1 MIVNSREI
9 CIQIQINICM
19 CTTVTYS
26 RARPPVTTDLHY
38 WAWIHECFFLPSFV
52 WMKITISLKHWNNG
66 KNNFTTDFF
75 LMLKL
80 IDKYNTI
87 YNINNIN
94 KEWHCKTKIKGT
106 DKTQLVYRMLWLLIT
121 KINSYI
127 DK

>member
-1 MIVNSREI
+1 
-9 CIQIQINICM
+9 
-19 CTTVTYS
+19 
-26 RARPPVTTDLHY
+26 
-38 WAWIHECFFLPSFV
+38 
-52 WMKITISLKHWNNG
+52 
-66 KNNFTTDFF
+66 
-75 LMLKL
+75 MLKL

-94 KEWHCKTKIKGT
+94 KEWHCKTKIKGA